1 MEGKNGIEKDDEEE
15 GPENEKEECKPFH
28 RNHFGSINL
37 NQVKERPELRQWRE
51 AGVVACAARDCC

>member
-28 RNHFGSINL
+28 LTISA
-37 NQVKERPELRQWRE
+37 Q
-51 AGVVACAARDCC
+51 

>member
-37 NQVKERPELRQWRE
+37 NQVKERPELRQWRG
-51 AGVVACAARDCC
+51 AGVRACAASDCC